1 VATSLLLVSVLPV
14 KRPILF
20 IRSSNSFFF
29 SSSVFCGGVTGVVA
43 DKKLGENSGELPKM
57 EEEKGEVEG
66 VVVDNGV
73 VVWNKELPPKVSVIR
88 DSKAFL
94 PVSGA
99 GVVGDDRRDEPAKRE
114 ELENKPLP
122 NKLPRPPE
130 SEDFLVSSS
139 FFFISSIILLTLAS
153 NSF

>member
-1 VATSLLLVSVLPV
+1 
-14 KRPILF
+14 
-20 IRSSNSFFF
+20 
-29 SSSVFCGGVTGVVA
+29 
-43 DKKLGENSGELPKM
+43 M

-139 FFFISSIILLTLAS
+139 FFFHIFHNFINLSVKVFLIFGFWLWFFSTNGERWS
-153 NSF
+153 VRSGGE

>member
-1 VATSLLLVSVLPV
+1 LQ
-14 KRPILF
+14 I
-20 IRSSNSFFF
+20 
-29 SSSVFCGGVTGVVA
+29 
-43 DKKLGENSGELPKM
+43 KKLGENSGELPKM

-130 SEDFLVSSS
+130 SAEDFLASSS